1 MLQIESQDKVS
12 ILLVDDQPQRLLAY
26 RAILADLGLN
36 LVCARSGREA
46 LEHLM
51 EQEFAVVLLD
61 VSMPDMDGFEAAKLI
76 HAHPRFEKTPII
88 FVTGVH
94 LDDLDRLKG
103 YSLGA
108 VDYVSVPIVPEILR
122 SKVSVLVELY
132 CKRKELQHTNEELA
146 RANARLSEANIALQ
160 EEKTRE
166 LETFNRSLQRAN
178 SELEE
183 ANLSLQSE
191 IAERARIAQALKEA
205 DRHKDEFLAMLAHEL
220 RNPLAPIHSA
230 VELMRLRPLADPQL
244 VWARDVIARQL
255 TSLTRLVDDL
265 LDVSRITRGKIN
277 LTRQAVELDALISRA
292 VETVHPLFDDRKHEL
307 TLELPEPGVMVFG
320 DSTRLTQ
327 AIANVLGNAAK
338 YTDTGGR
345 IALSAVVRADDV
357 EIRIRDNGIG
367 IRPELLPYVFELFTQ
382 LDRAD
387 GRTQG
392 GLGIGLALVQRLV
405 QMHGGDVTAL
415 STGPGEGSEFVI
427 RLPVLRENE
436 VPVAAQSDPDAAEPE
451 AVLAVAPSGAEMAS
465 VVTPLVTAGAARL
478 ARRIL
483 IADDNNDALESLATL
498 LQLSGHEVFTATNG
512 GTALQSAERHMPEVV
527 LLDIGMPMLDGYEVA
542 KRIRAQPWGQRIT
555 LVALTGWGQDS
566 DRRRSR
572 EAGFDSH
579 LVKPLDLETLTDLL
593 ARLPSRSPHGRPG
606 VSGGPQPV
614 GAKSS
619 AG

>member
-1 MLQIESQDKVS
+1 MSGGGSLGLRRQAGQQRPVAVAGPNVAASLTCAGGRGVQLMPETIEEKVS
-12 ILLVDDQPQRLLAY
+12 ILLVDDQPQRLVAY

-36 LVCARSGREA
+36 LVCAHSGREA
-46 LEHLM
+46 LELLM
-51 EQEFAVVLLD
+51 DREFAEVLLD

-76 HAHPRFEKTPII
+76 HEHPRFERTPII

-132 CKRKELQHTNEELA
+132 CKRKELQ
-146 RANARLSEANIALQ
+146 RANVRLSEANIALQ

-166 LETFNRSLQRAN
+166 LEVVNRSLQHAN
-178 SELEE
+178 TELEA
-183 ANLSLQSE
+183 ANRSLQSE
-191 IAERARIAQALKEA
+191 IAERSRAEKALKEA

-220 RNPLAPIHSA
+220 RNPLAPIHNA
-230 VELMRLRPLADPQL
+230 IELMRMKPLDDPQL
-244 VWARDVIARQL
+244 NWARDVIARQL

-277 LTRQAVELDALISRA
+277 LTRQVVELEGLISRA
-292 VETVHPLFDDRKHEL
+292 VETVHPLFDEHSHQL
-307 TLELPEPGVMVFG
+307 TLELPEPGVKVFG
-320 DSTRLTQ
+320 DPTRLTQ

-338 YTDTGGR
+338 YTDTGGQVSLT
-345 IALSAVVRADDV
+345 ATVRDDDV
-357 EIRIRDNGIG
+357 EIRVRDNGIG
-367 IRPELLPYVFELFTQ
+367 IRPEMLPHVFELFTQ
-382 LDRAD
+382 LDRGD

-392 GLGIGLALVQRLV
+392 GLGIGLALVQQLV
-405 QMHGGDVTAL
+405 QMHGGEVSAASD
-415 STGPGEGSEFVI
+415 GPGKGSEFVI
-427 RLPVLRENE
+427 RLPLLRGENAPVE
-436 VPVAAQSDPDAAEPE
+436 APPPDLPELTVAEPATEVAAT
-451 AVLAVAPSGAEMAS
+451 
-465 VVTPLVTAGAARL
+465 VTPLVAASAARL

-512 GTALQSAERHMPEVV
+512 GTALQSAERNRPEVA

-555 LVALTGWGQDS
+555 LVALTGWGQD
-566 DRRRSR
+566 
-572 EAGFDSH
+572 
-579 LVKPLDLETLTDLL
+579 
-593 ARLPSRSPHGRPG
+593 
-606 VSGGPQPV
+606 
-614 GAKSS
+614 
-619 AG
+619 

>member
-1 MLQIESQDKVS
+1 MSEIDQKVS
-12 ILLVDDQPQRLLAY
+12 ILLVDDQPQRLVSY

-36 LVCARSGREA
+36 LICAQSGREA

-51 EQEFAVVLLD
+51 DREFAVVLLD

-76 HAHPRFEKTPII
+76 HEHPRFERTPII

-132 CKRKELQHTNEELA
+132 LKRQELQ

-166 LETFNRSLQRAN
+166 LEVFNRSLQHAN
-178 SELEE
+178 SELEA
-183 ANLSLQSE
+183 ANQSLQSE
-191 IAERARIAQALKEA
+191 IAERARAEQALKEA
-205 DRHKDEFLAMLAHEL
+205 GRHKDEFLAMLAHEL
-220 RNPLAPIHSA
+220 RNPLAPIHNA
-230 VELMRLRPLADPQL
+230 VELMRMKPLDDPQL
-244 VWARDVIARQL
+244 NWARDVISRQL

-277 LTRQAVELDALISRA
+277 LTRQVVELEGLISRA
-292 VETVHPLFDDRKHEL
+292 VETVHPLFDECGHQL
-307 TLELPEPGVMVFG
+307 TLELPEPGIKVFG
-320 DSTRLTQ
+320 DPTRLTQ

-338 YTDTGGR
+338 YTDRGGR
-345 IALSAVVRADDV
+345 ISLAATVREDDV

-367 IRPELLPYVFELFTQ
+367 IRPDMLPHVFELFTQ
-382 LDRAD
+382 LDRDD

-405 QMHGGDVTAL
+405 QMHGGEVLAA
-415 STGPGEGSEFVI
+415 SEGPGKGSEFVI
-427 RLPVLRENE
+427 RLPLLRQEDEPVESQPQLIPDIGTAVE
-436 VPVAAQSDPDAAEPE
+436 VTSI
-451 AVLAVAPSGAEMAS
+451 
-465 VVTPLVTAGAARL
+465 VTPLVSADAVRMV
-478 ARRIL
+478 RRIL

-512 GTALQSAERHMPEVV
+512 GTALQSAERHLPEVA
-527 LLDIGMPMLDGYEVA
+527 LLDIGMPLLDGYEVA

-593 ARLPSRSPHGRPG
+593 ARLPSSSARGHPAAPG
-606 VSGGPQPV
+606 GVPPL

>member
-1 MLQIESQDKVS
+1 MPNEIRHKVS

-26 RAILADLGLN
+26 RAILADLDLD

-46 LEHLM
+46 LELLM
-51 EQEFAVVLLD
+51 DHEYAVVLLD

-76 HAHPRFEKTPII
+76 HEHPRFEKTPII

-132 CKRKELQHTNEELA
+132 CKRKELQ
-146 RANARLSEANIALQ
+146 RANVRLSEANIALQ

-166 LETFNRSLQRAN
+166 LEIVNRSLQRAN

-183 ANLSLQSE
+183 ANRSLQSE
-191 IAERARIAQALKEA
+191 IAERARAEQALKEA

-220 RNPLAPIHSA
+220 RNPLAPIHNA
-230 VELMRLRPLADPQL
+230 VELMRMKPLGDPQL
-244 VWARDVIARQL
+244 HWARDVIARQL
-255 TSLTRLVDDL
+255 MSLTRLVDDL

-277 LTRQAVELDALISRA
+277 LTRQVVELEGLIARA
-292 VETVHPLFDDRKHEL
+292 VETVHPLLDEHGHAL
-307 TLELPEPGVMVFG
+307 TLELPEPGVKVFG
-320 DSTRLTQ
+320 DPTRLTQ

-338 YTDTGGR
+338 YTDRGGQ
-345 IALSAVVRADDV
+345 ISLGATVRGANI
-357 EIRIRDNGIG
+357 EISIRDNGIG
-367 IRPELLPYVFELFTQ
+367 IRPELLPHVFELFTQ
-382 LDRAD
+382 LDRD
-387 GRTQG
+387 EGRTQG

-405 QMHGGDVTAL
+405 QMHGGEVTAA
-415 STGPGEGSEFVI
+415 SRGPGEGAEFVI
-427 RLPVLRENE
+427 RLPLLRDD
-436 VPVAAQSDPDAAEPE
+436 PTAAQ
-451 AVLAVAPSGAEMAS
+451 LATSLSELPSGTDAAS
-465 VVTPLVTAGAARL
+465 VVTPLAGAGAQRT
-478 ARRIL
+478 RRIL

-498 LQLSGHEVFTATNG
+498 LQLSGHEVYTATNG
-512 GTALQSAERHMPEVV
+512 GTALQSAERHLPEVA
-527 LLDIGMPMLDGYEVA
+527 LLDIGMPLLDGYEVA

-593 ARLPSRSPHGRPG
+593 ARLPSGAARSCPAANGGAGPHGA
-606 VSGGPQPV
+606 Q
-614 GAKSS
+614 SS
-619 AG
+619 AS

>member
-1 MLQIESQDKVS
+1 MSEIKEKVS
-12 ILLVDDQPQRLLAY
+12 ILLVDDQPQRLVAY

-36 LVCARSGREA
+36 LVCASSGREA
-46 LEHLM
+46 LEQLM
-51 EQEFAVVLLD
+51 DREFAVVLLD

-76 HAHPRFEKTPII
+76 HEHPRFERTPII

-132 CKRKELQHTNEELA
+132 CKRQELQ

-166 LETFNRSLQRAN
+166 LEIVNRSLQYAN
-178 SELEE
+178 SELEA
-183 ANLSLQSE
+183 ANRTLHSE
-191 IAERARIAQALKEA
+191 IAERVRIAQALKEA

-220 RNPLAPIHSA
+220 RNPLAPIHNA
-230 VELMRLRPLADPQL
+230 IELMRMKPLDDPQL
-244 VWARDVIARQL
+244 NWARDVIARQL

-277 LTRQAVELDALISRA
+277 LTRQAVELEGLISRA
-292 VETVHPLFDDRKHEL
+292 VETVHPLFDERGHQL
-307 TLELPEPGVMVFG
+307 TLELPEAGITVFG
-320 DSTRLTQ
+320 DPTRLTQ

-338 YTDTGGR
+338 YTDKGGQ
-345 IALSAVVRADDV
+345 ISLSAQVSADDV
-357 EIRIRDNGIG
+357 KIHVRDNGIG
-367 IRPELLPYVFELFTQ
+367 IRPDLLPNVFELFTQ
-382 LDRAD
+382 LDRD
-387 GRTQG
+387 EGRTQG

-405 QMHGGDVTAL
+405 QMHGGEVSAASD
-415 STGPGEGSEFVI
+415 GPGKGSEFVI
-427 RLPVLRENE
+427 RLPRLQAIEEPATEAPDVPSE
-436 VPVAAQSDPDAAEPE
+436 VV
-451 AVLAVAPSGAEMAS
+451 SGSEVAS
-465 VVTPLVTAGAARL
+465 VVAPLVTVSTAGMV
-478 ARRIL
+478 RRIL

-512 GTALQSAERHMPEVV
+512 GTALQSAERHLPEVA
-527 LLDIGMPMLDGYEVA
+527 LLDIGMPLLDGYEVA

-593 ARLPSRSPHGRPG
+593 ARLPSGPARSRPPAM
-606 VSGGPQPV
+606 GGAPPL

-619 AG
+619 SG